1 MRNNST
7 EQLHLWVCFHFLLL
21 TPVVFPFPACSSLPF
36 LAFDVFSASNLALS
50 FHISWMFQ
58 RNLSNLFPG
67 SDSENITCAC
77 HQYFCAIS
85 RRGNLT
91 TQLSVWIRCSDEN
104 WMCLLST
111 MIKYADYSSTQRWCT
126 ILRLKFSDNFQHRVK
141 TDHPSGPIY
150 VTSCHKTMGYRFTST
165 NQDIK
170 IIQNFLPL
178 SSCSIRFPHSSVVRF
193 IWVAAMLP
201 FEDMKKLGQRKRDAL
216 RCTRYV
222 MVRVLTCASIWEFT
236 WFTLT
241 HDLWRSM
248 ASPESREHKRTTEV
262 GCGYQGMLEIRKNHP
277 RSLNSLG
284 RFLKC

>member
-67 SDSENITCAC
+67 SDSENIHMCVPSILLR
-77 HQYFCAIS
+77 HQSSWQLNNTAFRLNQMFWWKLNVFAFNNDQI
-85 RRGNLT
+85 RRLLINSKMMHNLASKVFG
-91 TQLSVWIRCSDEN
+91 QLSTPCKN
-104 WMCLLST
+104 WSSQWPNICHKLSQDNGVQVHEY
-111 MIKYADYSSTQRWCT
+111 KSRYQDYS
-126 ILRLKFSDNFQHRVK
+126 K
-141 TDHPSGPIY
+141 
-150 VTSCHKTMGYRFTST
+150 
-165 NQDIK
+165 
-170 IIQNFLPL
+170 FLPL
-178 SSCSIRFPHSSVVRF
+178 SSCSIRFPRSSVVRF